1 MQEIIAVVRQNCINR
16 VKKSLIEAGF
26 FSITAARAVGR
37 GRRPVESE
45 LLQAVNEDP
54 EIGTELLPTLSQGG
68 RLFPKRLVYLVVPD
82 DRKQEAVNILM
93 QSCRTGEKGDG
104 KIFVLPVTEALRL
117 RTKEKNEQA
126 IDEMRSPKEV
136 S

>member
-1 MQEIIAVVRQNCINR
+1 MQEIIAIIRQNCINQ
-16 VKKSLIEAGF
+16 VKKSLVEAGF
-26 FSITAARAVGR
+26 YSITATRAIGR

-45 LLQAVNEDP
+45 LLQVVNEDP
-54 EIGTELLPTLSQGG
+54 DIGTELLPTLSQGG
-68 RLFPKRLVYLVVPD
+68 RLFPKRLVYLVVPE
-82 DRKQEAVNILM
+82 DRKQEAVDILM
-93 QSCRTGEKGDG
+93 QCCRTGESGDG
-104 KIFVLPVTEALRL
+104 KIFVLPVKEALRL

>member
-1 MQEIIAVVRQNCINR
+1 MQEIIAIVRQNCINR

>member
-1 MQEIIAVVRQNCINR
+1 MQEIIAIVRQNCINR

-54 EIGTELLPTLSQGG
+54 DIGTELLPTLSQGG

>member
-1 MQEIIAVVRQNCINR
+1 MQEIIAIIRQNCINR